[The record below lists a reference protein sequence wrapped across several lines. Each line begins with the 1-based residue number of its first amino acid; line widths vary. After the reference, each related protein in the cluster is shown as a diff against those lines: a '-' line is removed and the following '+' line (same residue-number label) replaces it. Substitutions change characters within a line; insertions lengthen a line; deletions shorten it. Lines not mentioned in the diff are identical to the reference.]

1 MGDTII
7 FAFSWCNM
15 MVKRAGGSL
24 LLSIKIDRSSPQP
37 VSTQLCVALR
47 EMILDGGFHAGE
59 RLPAS
64 RTLARE
70 LGLSRTTIIEVF
82 DRLVAEGLIESH
94 TGSGTFVSKVLG
106 TSRPGLSRPDVSSA
120 AHVAPR
126 LSRLM
131 AQAVTRFGDR
141 QRLPHLPRAFTTAL
155 PAFDVFP
162 MSQWARLTAKYLRG
176 ARNDIM
182 GYGDPNGSPQL
193 RRALATHL
201 RANRGI
207 VCDPEQLFI
216 VGGAQQAF
224 HLIGS
229 TLINPGEKVW
239 FENPGAIGARNSL
252 IASGAELVPIPVDA
266 QGLCVDEGLRLSPQF
281 RLAFVTP
288 SHQQPLGC
296 VMSLERRFALLHAA
310 EQAGAWVIEDDYDG
324 EFFFGGRTPP
334 TLKSVDTTGL
344 VIYVGTFSKS
354 LFPSLRLGYL
364 LAPPALVGTFAA
376 IMSKFLQGVPSQT
389 QGVVAEFID
398 EGHFSAHVRRMR
410 HVYLERH
417 EALLEAAGRR
427 LSGLL
432 DVQPT
437 LSGLHTIGHLPASI
451 SEVAVA
457 RDADQRQVTA
467 SPIGRFSLAP
477 VAINGLV
484 LGFGGVSPKLIDAGT
499 EVLAEVLEKHLTAL
513 VPRKSATRAAVV

>member
-1 MGDTII
+1 
-7 FAFSWCNM
+7 

-24 LLSIKIDRSSPQP
+24 LLSIKIDRSSHQP

-47 EMILDGGFHAGE
+47 EMILGGGFRAGE

-82 DRLVAEGLIESH
+82 DRLVAEGLVESH
-94 TGSGTFVSKVLG
+94 TGSGTFVSQVLAS
-106 TSRPGLSRPDVSSA
+106 SRPKPPQPDVASVVR
-120 AHVAPR
+120 VAPR

-131 AQAVTRFGDR
+131 AQAVSRFGDR

-162 MSQWARLTAKYLRG
+162 MAQWARLSAKYLRG
-176 ARNDIM
+176 SRDEIM

-193 RRALATHL
+193 RRALAAHL

-207 VCDPEQLFI
+207 TCDPDQLFI

-229 TLINPGEKVW
+229 TLLNPGEKVW

-252 IASGAELVPIPVDA
+252 IACGADLVPVPVDDE
-266 QGLCVDEGLRLSPQF
+266 GLRVDEGLRLSPQF

-324 EFFFGGRTPP
+324 EFFFGGRPPP

-354 LFPSLRLGYL
+354 LFPALRLGYL
-364 LAPPALVGTFAA
+364 LAPPALVGTFRT
-376 IMSKFLQGVPSQT
+376 IMSKYLQGVASHT

-417 EALLEAAGRR
+417 EALLSAAQRR
-427 LSGLL
+427 LAGLL
-432 DVQPT
+432 DLVPT
-437 LSGLHTIGHLPASI
+437 HSGLHTIGHLPAAI
-451 SEVAVA
+451 SEAAIA
-457 RDADQRQVTA
+457 RDADLHQVTA
-467 SPIGRFSLAP
+467 SPIGRFALSP
-477 VAINGLV
+477 VAVNGLV
-484 LGFGGVSPKLIDAGT
+484 LGFGGVSPKLIDAGVD
-499 EVLAEVLEKHLTAL
+499 VLAQVLENRMASAAA
-513 VPRKSATRAAVV
+513 RKSRPRPRPAVV

>member
-1 MGDTII
+1 
-7 FAFSWCNM
+7 

-24 LLSIKIDRSSPQP
+24 LLSITIDRNAHQP
-37 VSTQLCVALR
+37 VSTQLCVALKA
-47 EMILDGGFHAGE
+47 MILEGAFRAGE

-64 RTLARE
+64 RTLSRE
-70 LGLSRTTIIEVF
+70 LGLSRTTVIEVF
-82 DRLVAEGLIESH
+82 DRLVSEGLVESH
-94 TGSGTFVSKVLG
+94 TGSGTFVSKVLDA
-106 TSRPGLSRPDVSSA
+106 SRPRPAKPKPSS
-120 AHVAPR
+120 VVRSAPR

-131 AQAVTRFGDR
+131 AQAIARFGDR

-162 MSQWARLTAKYLRG
+162 MAQWARLSAKYLRG
-176 ARNDIM
+176 ARDDIM
-182 GYGDPNGSPQL
+182 GYGDPYGSPQL

-207 VCDPEQLFI
+207 SCDPEQLFI

-229 TLINPGEKVW
+229 TLLNPGEKVW

-252 IASGAELVPIPVDA
+252 IACGAELVPVPVD
-266 QGLCVDEGLRLSPQF
+266 GEGLRVDEALRISPQF

-288 SHQQPLGC
+288 SHQQPMGC

-310 EQAGAWVIEDDYDG
+310 ERAGAWVIEDDYDG
-324 EFFFGGRTPP
+324 EFFFGGRPPP

-354 LFPSLRLGYL
+354 LFPALRLGYL
-364 LAPPALVGTFAA
+364 LAPPALVDTFRA
-376 IMSKFLQGVPSQT
+376 IMNKYLQGVPSHT

-410 HVYLERH
+410 QVYLERH
-417 EALLEAAGRR
+417 DALLTAAQRH
-427 LSGLL
+427 LAGLL
-432 DVQPT
+432 DVVPAH
-437 LSGLHTIGHLPASI
+437 SGLHTVGYLASAM
-451 SEVAVA
+451 SEAAVA
-457 RDADQRQVTA
+457 RDADLRQVTA
-467 SPIGRFSLAP
+467 SPIGRFALSP
-477 VAINGLV
+477 VAVNGLV
-484 LGFGGVSPKLIDAGT
+484 LGFGGVSPQLIDAGAQ
-499 EVLAEVLEKHLTAL
+499 VLAQVLETHR
-513 VPRKSATRAAVV
+513 PSAERRRLPLAAVV